1 MPRIAEQILSVHT
14 GARQVR
20 RAAQA
25 RCVSMTR
32 DHRKDKDRYWF
43 ADRSGITV
51 ARVATY
57 IS

>member
-1 MPRIAEQILSVHT
+1 MPSIAEQILRDHAGTSRVNK
-14 GARQVR
+14 V
-20 RAAQA
+20 AQT

-32 DHRKDKDRYWF
+32 DHRKDKDRYRF

>member
-1 MPRIAEQILSVHT
+1 MPRIAEQILAAHT
-14 GARQVR
+14 GASQVR
-20 RAAQA
+20 RVAQA

-32 DHRKDKDRYWF
+32 DHHKDKDRYWF